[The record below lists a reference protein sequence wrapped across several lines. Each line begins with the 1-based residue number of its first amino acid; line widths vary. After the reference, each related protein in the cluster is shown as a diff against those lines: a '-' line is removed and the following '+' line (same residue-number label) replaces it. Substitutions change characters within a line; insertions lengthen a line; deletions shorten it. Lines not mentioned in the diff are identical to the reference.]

1 VEGERGGVKGGEER
15 SAREES
21 VRMGEC
27 VGVEITKVW
36 EERRSGVAEN
46 SGDRERSD
54 WAEGDLR
61 EEMMGEGGRSVDRG
75 SEGEGFGIDVIVLE

>member
-1 VEGERGGVKGGEER
+1 MGRAGAGRGRGGVEGERGGVKGGEER
-15 SAREES
+15 SARVES

-54 WAEGDLR
+54 
-61 EEMMGEGGRSVDRG
+61 
-75 SEGEGFGIDVIVLE
+75 